1 SWARGRLWPRT
12 GVALKG
18 RVLLRHSLSAPFDH
32 ARIQGVAEGIAQYI
46 HAEKGNGEEEAR
58 EQDQIRLDL
67 KVHTPLRHHVA
78 PGRNVQGETRP
89 EKAQSGFCKHCRDRK
104 STRLNSSHVKSSY
117 AVFWLKKKNY

>member
-1 SWARGRLWPRT
+1 CYPFLVFFMT
-12 GVALKG
+12 
-18 RVLLRHSLSAPFDH
+18 SLPPGHTLFPYTTLFRS
-32 ARIQGVAEGIAQYI
+32 YI